1 MTQVGNPMTAMAFGV
16 SRLPVDE
23 RDGLSGVPGLRFR
36 QFFLS
41 SPNYLFCGLLPFPLT
56 LRDGWASNRHNIG
69 QIEPRST
76 LIANVTTNKPHK
88 NLLHL
93 YISRPTKTPP
103 SGPRAKLE
111 KARGSRHV
119 ILSVVSNLH

>member
-76 LIANVTTNKPHK
+76 LIANVTTK
-88 NLLHL
+88 NH
-93 YISRPTKTPP
+93 TKTFCTSTSLVRPRLP
-103 SGPRAKLE
+103 HPGPE
-111 KARGSRHV
+111 QS
-119 ILSVVSNLH
+119 